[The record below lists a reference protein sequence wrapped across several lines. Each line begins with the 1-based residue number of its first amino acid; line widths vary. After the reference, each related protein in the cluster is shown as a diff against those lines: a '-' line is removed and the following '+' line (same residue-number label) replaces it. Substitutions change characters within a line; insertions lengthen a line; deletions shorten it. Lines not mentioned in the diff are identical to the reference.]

1 MAWRFGGG
9 GNVAFVF
16 VIGVGVWEGLVVEGV
31 EVRG

>member
-16 VIGVGVWEGLVVEGV
+16 VFVVGVWEGLVVEGV
-31 EVRG
+31 EERG